1 MDFIE
6 TWFGLSPDG
15 GDGSLEALYV
25 IAFLIVIAAV
35 IYRRPLRRWLG
46 QVWPGRKA

>member
-6 TWFGLSPDG
+6 RLFGIAPDG

-25 IAFLIVIAAV
+25 IAIVVVIAAFAM
-35 IYRRPLRRWLG
+35 RRSSRRRIVARSG
-46 QVWPGRKA
+46 N

>member
-6 TWFGLSPDG
+6 RWLGLSPDG

-25 IAFLIVIAAV
+25 AALLAAIAAFV
-35 IYRRPLRRWLG
+35 FRRQLRRWLG
-46 QVWPGRKA
+46 PAGRSRNS